1 MITKIEQA
9 LIERLRL
16 GLGKMVYS
24 VGSYSGEIDDSQ
36 LDVRRLPACFVSYAG
51 SDFDARSLNARGKR
65 YVATETFV
73 VLVMARSMRSAVAG
87 RVGGVTQQEVG
98 VNLLLSAVKYLLIN
112 QTLGGLVS
120 PIQPK
125 RIRTIWNNAEVKKE
139 KISAFAIEFEMSYA
153 ENGFLEDGRF
163 PVGVDGIEK
172 VFKQYQGKLDE
183 PFGDFNGVQGV
194 IFDPTNN
201 AKTAF
206 KVEAEDK
213 DEVKS

>member
-1 MITKIEQA
+1 MITKVEQA

-36 LDVRRLPACFVSYAG
+36 LDVRRLPACLVSYAG
-51 SDFDARSLNARGKR
+51 SDFDARSVNARGKR
-65 YVATETFV
+65 YQATDTFV

-87 RVGGVTQQEVG
+87 RVGGVTSQEVG
-98 VNLLLSAVKYLLIN
+98 VNLLLGAVKYLLIN

-139 KISAFAIEFEMSYA
+139 KISAFAIEFEMSYT

-163 PVGVDGIEK
+163 PEGISELEQL
-172 VFKQYQGKLDE
+172 FKQYQGKLDE
-183 PFGDFNGVQGV
+183 PYQELNGLHNH
-194 IFDPTNN
+194 IFDPNNN
-201 AKTAF
+201 ATTSVTVVREEK
-206 KVEAEDK
+206 
-213 DEVKS
+213 

>member
-1 MITKIEQA
+1 MITKVEQA

-36 LDVRRLPACFVSYAG
+36 LDVRRLPACLVSYAG
-51 SDFDARSLNARGKR
+51 SDFDARSVNARGKR
-65 YVATETFV
+65 YQATDTFV

-139 KISAFAIEFEMSYA
+139 KISAFAIEFEMSYT

-163 PVGVDGIEK
+163 PEGISELEQL
-172 VFKQYQGKLDE
+172 FKQYQGKLDPPYDE
-183 PFGDFNGVQGV
+183 LHGLNDR

-201 AKTAF
+201 ATTAVTVVTEE
-206 KVEAEDK
+206 K
-213 DEVKS
+213 

>member
-1 MITKIEQA
+1 MITKVEQA

-36 LDVRRLPACFVSYAG
+36 LDVRRLPACLVSYAG
-51 SDFDARSLNARGKR
+51 SDFDARSVNARGKR
-65 YVATETFV
+65 YQATDTFV

-98 VNLLLSAVKYLLIN
+98 VNLLLGAVKYLLIN

-139 KISAFAIEFEMSYA
+139 KISAFAIEFEMSYT
-153 ENGFLEDGRF
+153 ENGFLDDGRF
-163 PVGVDGIEK
+163 PEGISELEQL
-172 VFKQYQGKLDE
+172 FKQYQGKLDE
-183 PFGDFNGVQGV
+183 PYQELNGLHNH
-194 IFDPTNN
+194 IFDPNNN
-201 AKTAF
+201 ATTS
-206 KVEAEDK
+206 VTVVREEK
-213 DEVKS
+213 DEN

>member
-1 MITKIEQA
+1 MITKVEQA

-36 LDVRRLPACFVSYAG
+36 LDVRRLPACLVSYAG
-51 SDFDARSLNARGKR
+51 SDFDARSVNARGKR
-65 YVATETFV
+65 YQATDTFV

-87 RVGGVTQQEVG
+87 RVGGATQQEVG
-98 VNLLLSAVKYLLIN
+98 VNLLLGAVKYLLIN

-139 KISAFAIEFEMSYA
+139 KISAFAIEFEMSYT
-153 ENGFLEDGRF
+153 ENGFLDDERF
-163 PVGVDGIEK
+163 PEGISELEQL
-172 VFKQYQGKLDE
+172 FKQYQGKLDE
-183 PFGDFNGVQGV
+183 PYQELNGLHNH
-194 IFDPTNN
+194 IFDPNNN
-201 AKTAF
+201 ATTS
-206 KVEAEDK
+206 VTVVREEK
-213 DEVKS
+213 DEN

>member
-36 LDVRRLPACFVSYAG
+36 LDVRRLPACLVSYAG
-51 SDFDARSLNARGKR
+51 SDFDARSVNARGKR
-65 YVATETFV
+65 YQATDTFV

-87 RVGGVTQQEVG
+87 RVGGVTSQEVG
-98 VNLLLSAVKYLLIN
+98 VNLLLGAVKYLLIN

-139 KISAFAIEFEMSYA
+139 KISAFAIEFEMSYT
-153 ENGFLEDGRF
+153 ENGFLDDGRF
-163 PVGVDGIEK
+163 PEGISELEQL
-172 VFKQYQGKLDE
+172 FKQYQGKLDE
-183 PFGDFNGVQGV
+183 PYQELNGLHNH
-194 IFDPTNN
+194 IFDPNNN
-201 AKTAF
+201 ATTS
-206 KVEAEDK
+206 VTVVREEK
-213 DEVKS
+213 DEN

>member
-1 MITKIEQA
+1 MITKVEQA

-36 LDVRRLPACFVSYAG
+36 LDVRRLPACLVSYAG
-51 SDFDARSLNARGKR
+51 SDFDARSVNARGKR
-65 YVATETFV
+65 YQATDTFV

-139 KISAFAIEFEMSYA
+139 KISAFAIEFEMSYT

-163 PVGVDGIEK
+163 PEGISELEQL
-172 VFKQYQGKLDE
+172 FKQYQGKLDE
-183 PFGDFNGVQGV
+183 SYQELNGLHNH
-194 IFDPTNN
+194 IFDPNNN
-201 AKTAF
+201 ATTS
-206 KVEAEDK
+206 VTVVREEK
-213 DEVKS
+213 DEN

>member
-1 MITKIEQA
+1 MITKVEQA

-36 LDVRRLPACFVSYAG
+36 LDVRRLPACLVSYAG
-51 SDFDARSLNARGKR
+51 SDFDVRSVNARGKR
-65 YVATETFV
+65 YQATDTFV

-139 KISAFAIEFEMSYA
+139 KISAFAIEFEMSYT

-163 PVGVDGIEK
+163 PEGEASIE
-172 VFKQYQGKLDE
+172 VLFKQYQGKLDE
-183 PFGDFNGVQGV
+183 PYQELNGLHNH
-194 IFDPTNN
+194 IFDPNNN
-201 AKTAF
+201 ATTS
-206 KVEAEDK
+206 VTVVREEK
-213 DEVKS
+213 DEN

>member
-1 MITKIEQA
+1 MITQIEQA

-16 GLGKMVYS
+16 GLGKMIYS

-36 LDVRRLPACFVSYAG
+36 LDVRRLPACLVSYAG
-51 SDFDARSLNARGKR
+51 SDFDARSVNARGKR
-65 YVATETFV
+65 YQATDTFV

-98 VNLLLSAVKYLLIN
+98 VNLLIGAVKYLLIN

-139 KISAFAIEFEMSYA
+139 KISVFAIEFEMSYA

-163 PVGVDGIEK
+163 PEGEAGGIEAL
-172 VFKQYQGKLDE
+172 FKQYQGKLDE
-183 PFGDFNGVQGV
+183 PYQELNGLHNR
-194 IFDPTNN
+194 IFDPNNN
-201 AKTAF
+201 ATTSVTVVREEK
-206 KVEAEDK
+206 
-213 DEVKS
+213 

>member
-1 MITKIEQA
+1 MITKVEQA

-36 LDVRRLPACFVSYAG
+36 LDVRRLPACLVSYAG
-51 SDFDARSLNARGKR
+51 SDFDARSVNARGKR
-65 YVATETFV
+65 YQATDTFV

-139 KISAFAIEFEMSYA
+139 KISAFAIEFEMSYT
-153 ENGFLEDGRF
+153 ENGFLDDGRF
-163 PVGVDGIEK
+163 PEGISELEQL
-172 VFKQYQGKLDE
+172 FKQYQGKLDE
-183 PFGDFNGVQGV
+183 PYQELNGLHNH
-194 IFDPTNN
+194 IFDPNNN
-201 AKTAF
+201 ATTS
-206 KVEAEDK
+206 VTVVREEK
-213 DEVKS
+213 DEN

>member
-36 LDVRRLPACFVSYAG
+36 LDVRRLPACLVSYAG
-51 SDFDARSLNARGKR
+51 SDFDARSVNARGKR
-65 YVATETFV
+65 YQATDTFV

-87 RVGGVTQQEVG
+87 RVGGVTSQEVG
-98 VNLLLSAVKYLLIN
+98 VNLLLGAVKYLLIN

-139 KISAFAIEFEMSYA
+139 KISAFAIEFEMSYT

-163 PVGVDGIEK
+163 PEGISELEQL
-172 VFKQYQGKLDE
+172 FKQYQGKLDKPYQE
-183 PFGDFNGVQGV
+183 LNGLHNC
-194 IFDPTNN
+194 IFESNNN
-201 AKTAF
+201 ATTS
-206 KVEAEDK
+206 VTVVREEK
-213 DEVKS
+213 DEN

>member
-1 MITKIEQA
+1 MITKVEKA

-36 LDVRRLPACFVSYAG
+36 LDVRRLPACLVSYAG
-51 SDFDARSLNARGKR
+51 SDFDARSVNARGKR
-65 YVATETFV
+65 YQATDTFV

-87 RVGGVTQQEVG
+87 RVGGVTSQEVG
-98 VNLLLSAVKYLLIN
+98 VNLLLGAVKYLLIN

-139 KISAFAIEFEMSYA
+139 KISAFAIEFEMSYT

-163 PVGVDGIEK
+163 PEGISELEQL
-172 VFKQYQGKLDE
+172 FKQYQGKLDKPYQE
-183 PFGDFNGVQGV
+183 LNGLHNR
-194 IFDPTNN
+194 IFESNNN
-201 AKTAF
+201 ATTS
-206 KVEAEDK
+206 VTVVREEK
-213 DEVKS
+213 DEN